1 VSKVLGGT
9 LGFCAV
15 LSTVLSAL
23 LLYNRAYELEE
34 IFVTSLAEIL
44 ILRGAVPIE
53 ALDRMTGDPA
63 RDEQWINELIDNDQ
77 VSPSQVAQARAVYA
91 KLPFI
96 ELLEYPVDVNAVAL
110 VPASMCRRHEVLPV
124 YMLGEQLTL
133 AMVDPN
139 NVFALDDVRATTGL
153 RVSVVVAEKTDLA
166 AAIDRYHRADD
177 EMSSLTQ
184 VFEEETES
192 TGTDLAPYG
201 GGPRGRRSDRA
212 LREPA
217 HLAGDPGCGLR
228 HPHRAR

>member
-1 VSKVLGGT
+1 M
-9 LGFCAV
+9 
-15 LSTVLSAL
+15 
-23 LLYNRAYELEE
+23 
-34 IFVTSLAEIL
+34 TSLAEIL

-63 RDEQWINELIDNDQ
+63 RDEQWINELIDNEQ
-77 VSPSQVAQARAVYA
+77 VSPGQVAQARAVFA

-96 ELLEYPVDVNAVAL
+96 ELLEYPVDINAVAL
-110 VPASMCRRHEVLPV
+110 VPAAMCRRHEVLPV
-124 YMLGEQLTL
+124 YMLGDQLTL

-139 NVFALDDVRATTGL
+139 NVFALDDVRATTGM
-153 RVSVVVAEKTDLA
+153 RVSVVVAEKNDLA

-184 VFEEETES
+184 VFEEETDS

-201 GGPRGRRSDRA
+201 GAPGSRGRRAHRA
-212 LREPA
+212 LRQPA
-217 HLAGDPGCGLR
+217 DLAGDPGWRVR

>member
-1 VSKVLGGT
+1 M
-9 LGFCAV
+9 
-15 LSTVLSAL
+15 
-23 LLYNRAYELEE
+23 
-34 IFVTSLAEIL
+34 TSLAEIL

-77 VSPSQVAQARAVYA
+77 VSPGQVAQARAVYA

-96 ELLEYPVDVNAVAL
+96 ELLEYPVDINAVAL
-110 VPASMCRRHEVLPV
+110 VPAAMCRRHEVLPV
-124 YMLGEQLTL
+124 YMLGDQLTL

-177 EMSSLTQ
+177 EMSSPHAGLR
-184 VFEEETES
+184 
-192 TGTDLAPYG
+192 G
-201 GGPRGRRSDRA
+201 GDREHRHRPRA
-212 LREPA
+212 LRRRRTIPRTTPRSCA
-217 HLAGDPGCGLR
+217 S
-228 HPHRAR
+228 